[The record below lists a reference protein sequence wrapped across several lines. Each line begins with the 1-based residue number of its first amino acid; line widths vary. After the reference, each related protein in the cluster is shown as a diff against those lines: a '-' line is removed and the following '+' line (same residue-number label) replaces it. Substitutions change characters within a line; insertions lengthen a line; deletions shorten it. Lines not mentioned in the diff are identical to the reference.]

1 MNKVSVKTNISA
13 KIIADSISAVNGKR
27 ITTYE
32 LEYPRFIHSEFMTH
46 RMISK
51 NAASS
56 RAIPVKAMLM
66 NILAN
71 PAMPSH
77 WGKNQAGMQAN
88 EECNNLVEDCGDFF
102 SREAVWQLAM
112 NQALDFAEAFAE
124 AGYHKQIVN
133 RLTEPFQMIKV
144 VATATEWDNFFWLRK
159 HADAQPEIRILAEKM
174 WEARE
179 ASTPEVLLPGE
190 WHTPYVE
197 HCVSY
202 DNTGRTQDYY
212 IGEPGTD
219 SFKMITLEEA
229 LKVSSSMCAQVSY
242 RKADD
247 TLEKAL
253 MVYDRLV
260 ESKPVHASP
269 FEHQATPMGDPR
281 NWGDAYE
288 RITMADWPD
297 GVTGQHY
304 KLGYTSGNFAGWIQH
319 RQLIEDNTCWEYKE

>member
-1 MNKVSVKTNISA
+1 MSNISA
-13 KIIADSISAVNGKR
+13 KVIADSVSAVNGKR

-56 RAIPVKAMLM
+56 RAIPVKAMLE
-66 NILAN
+66 NIRAN

-77 WGKNQAGMQAN
+77 WGKNQPGMQAS
-88 EECNNLVEDCGDFF
+88 EECNETVVMWYSEGDNTVVADGLTRQGAWY
-102 SREAVWQLAM
+102 S
-112 NQALDFAEAFAE
+112 ALGSALEHAEAFAE

-174 WEARE
+174 WEART
-179 ASTPEVLLPGE
+179 ASKPEVLQPGE
-190 WHTPYVE
+190 WHTPYVTHMRRTGVDGKPTGPLLYGIDDGMGSLDAISLE
-197 HCVSY
+197 H
-202 DNTGRTQDYY
+202 
-212 IGEPGTD
+212 
-219 SFKMITLEEA
+219 A
-229 LKVSSSMCAQVSY
+229 LKVSASMCAQVSY

-269 FEHQATPMGDPR
+269 FEHQATPMTPHNSHVEECYD
-281 NWGDAYE
+281 E
-288 RITMADWPD
+288 
-297 GVTGQHY
+297 GVTGWY
-304 KLGYTSGNFAGWIQH
+304 KKLGFMSGNFAGWIQH
-319 RQLIEDNTCWEYKE
+319 RQLIADNTCWNFVDNN

>member
-1 MNKVSVKTNISA
+1 MSNISA
-13 KIIADSISAVNGKR
+13 KVIADSVSAVNGKR

-56 RAIPVKAMLM
+56 RAIPVKAMLE
-66 NILAN
+66 NIVAN

-77 WGKNQAGMQAN
+77 WGKNQPGMQAS
-88 EECNNLVEDCGDFF
+88 EECNAVFKWEIEFGRHGGI
-102 SREAVWQLAM
+102 SGEYTREEYWMLA
-112 NQALDFAEAFAE
+112 AESAIKFANRFAE

-133 RLTEPFQMIKV
+133 RITEPFQMIKV

-174 WEARE
+174 WEART
-179 ASTPEVLLPGE
+179 ASKPEVLQPGE
-190 WHTPYVE
+190 WHTPYVT
-197 HCVSY
+197 HM
-202 DNTGRTQDYY
+202 RR
-212 IGEPGTD
+212 TD
-219 SFKMITLEEA
+219 SDGKPTGSLLYGIDDGIGSFDAIGLEHA

-269 FEHQATPMGDPR
+269 FEHSATPMCPDVS
-281 NWGDAYE
+281 WE
-288 RITMADWPD
+288 D
-297 GVTGQHY
+297 GVTAEH
-304 KLGYTSGNFAGWIQH
+304 KILGKMSGNLAGWIQY
-319 RQLIEDNTCWEYKE
+319 RQLIEDHTKWN

>member
-1 MNKVSVKTNISA
+1 MSNISA
-13 KIIADSISAVNGKR
+13 KVIADSVSAVNGKR

-32 LEYPRFIHSEFMTH
+32 LEFPRFILPEFNTH

-56 RAIPVKAMLM
+56 RAIPVKAMLE
-66 NILAN
+66 NIRAN

-77 WGKNQAGMQAN
+77 WGKNQSGMQAN
-88 EECNNLVEDCGDFF
+88 EELDWQTQAGAKEQWRIAMLNSIYCAESLNLIGV
-102 SREAVWQLAM
+102 
-112 NQALDFAEAFAE
+112 
-124 AGYHKQIVN
+124 HKQVAN

-179 ASTPEVLLPGE
+179 ASTPEILQSGE
-190 WHTPYVE
+190 WHTPYVD
-197 HCVSY
+197 HWRHRDGNLLYTIDS
-202 DNTGRTQDYY
+202 
-212 IGEPGTD
+212 GERKID
-219 SFKMITLEEA
+219 SGEEVVVWKWLTLEEA

-269 FEHQATPMGDPR
+269 FEHQATPMDDPR

-304 KLGYTSGNFAGWIQH
+304 NLGYTSGNFAGWIQH
-319 RQLIEDNTCWEYKE
+319 RQLIADNTCWNFVDNN